1 MKIEQ
6 IYPLV
11 NEITTT
17 MIGETG
23 VLTEDL
29 SNLVDVGVAIQNLD
43 DWQNKFVNALVDRIG
58 RTIFV
63 NRPYAGSAPSVMMDS
78 WEFGSILM
86 KISSELPEA
95 TINETWELTDGASYD
110 PFVYHANKAEAKFFN
125 GLVTFELDK
134 SIIDRQLKNSFQNA
148 GELNAFIS
156 MLFNEVEK
164 SMTIKNDGLVM
175 RTINN
180 AIAHTL
186 YNAHTDGVYG
196 GATATR
202 AVNLLYE
209 YNTANDLSGDDAL
222 TAEKAI
228 YTPEFI
234 RFASYRMGLYVD
246 RMSRMSTLFNIGGKQ
261 RFTPRDLLHIVFLSE
276 FEKAAGVYLYDA
288 ANQFNAENLQL
299 PAAEVVPFWQGSGT
313 DYSFANTSKINV
325 SIPAG
330 GGTKKV
336 ETDGILGIM
345 FDRDALGVCNENSRV
360 TTQYNA
366 KAEFTNYF
374 YKRDARYF
382 NDLNE
387 NFVVFYVADAA

>member
-17 MIGETG
+17 MLGTTG
-23 VLTEDL
+23 VLNEDL
-29 SNLVDVGVAIQNLD
+29 SNLVDVGTQIQNLQN
-43 DWQNKFVNALVDRIG
+43 WQNKFVSALVDRIG

-63 NRPYAGSAPSVMMDS
+63 NRPYSGSAPSVMMDS
-78 WEFGSILM
+78 WEYGSILM
-86 KISSELPEA
+86 KISSDLPEA
-95 TINETWELTDGASYD
+95 TVNESWELTDGASYD
-110 PFVYHANKAEAKFFN
+110 PFVYRANKAEAKFYN

-134 SIIDRQLKNSFQNA
+134 SIIDYQLKNSFSSPT
-148 GELNAFIS
+148 ELNSFIS
-156 MLFNEVEK
+156 MIFNEVEK
-164 SMTIKNDGLVM
+164 SMTVKNDGLIM

-180 AIAHTL
+180 AIAHTVFS
-186 YNAHTDGVYG
+186 AYG
-196 GATATR
+196 AGDPGASSSNR

-209 YNTANDLSGDDAL
+209 YNQAQGLSGENAL

-246 RMSRMSTLFNIGGKQ
+246 RMARMSTLFNVGAKQ
-261 RFTPRDLLHIVFLSE
+261 RFTPRDMLHIVFLSE

-288 ANQFNAENLQL
+288 ANQFNAENLRL
-299 PAAEVVPFWQGSGT
+299 PTAEVVPFWQGSGT
-313 DYSFANTSKINV
+313 TYGFSDTSRIDV
-325 SIPAG
+325 TIQSG
-330 GGTKKV
+330 GAQEVQLT
-336 ETDGILGIM
+336 GILGVM
-345 FDRDALGVCNENSRV
+345 FDRDALGVCNQNSRV

-382 NDLNE
+382 NDMNE
-387 NFVVFYVADAA
+387 NFVVFYVADEG